1 MTTPA
6 EPVRDAA
13 ATAALLA
20 LAPLPSGYGD
30 LLRSVYAACVDD
42 PRIRAAWLGGSVARG
57 EADAGSDLDV
67 LLAID
72 DDSFDEFACSW
83 RDWLAAVSPTL
94 LAQELPGLPGSFAVT
109 TLECLRLDVVAEPV
123 SSLETSAYRTRLV
136 VMDHDGL
143 AERVPLLAEPQ
154 QPDPSGIR
162 SVVDEFYRQQA
173 IFPAAVV
180 ARADWLLGVVA
191 VHQTQLLLYQLF
203 VACNAPLP
211 AMGVKQWSSRLTP
224 HQRAVL
230 AGLLP
235 PTAECSRV
243 VAAMLSARAAFRE
256 HGRGA
261 VEALGVQWPLDVDAA
276 VDDYWRRLGL

>member
-6 EPVRDAA
+6 EPVCDAA

-72 DDSFDEFACSW
+72 DDSFDEFAGSW

-123 SSLETSAYRTRLV
+123 SSLETSDLPHAPGR
-136 VMDHDGL
+136 DGS
-143 AERVPLLAEPQ
+143 R
-154 QPDPSGIR
+154 R
-162 SVVDEFYRQQA
+162 SRRAGAVACRA
-173 IFPAAVV
+173 PAA
-180 ARADWLLGVVA
+180 
-191 VHQTQLLLYQLF
+191 
-203 VACNAPLP
+203 
-211 AMGVKQWSSRLTP
+211 
-224 HQRAVL
+224 
-230 AGLLP
+230 
-235 PTAECSRV
+235 
-243 VAAMLSARAAFRE
+243 
-256 HGRGA
+256 
-261 VEALGVQWPLDVDAA
+261 
-276 VDDYWRRLGL
+276 